1 MTDEACKAYGSLP
14 DRLYIV
20 HEGKIAYQGGLGPFE
35 YEVKYERARNSSGQL
50 WYKNSCL
57 SLSLSTYVHFIL

>member
-50 WYKNSCL
+50 
-57 SLSLSTYVHFIL
+57 